1 MQDTGPPGPSLNVP
15 VLDNRRKKLNK
26 MLKGA
31 NDIDLLIVFKN
42 SKTTLILA
50 KINKNF
56 LKRKKYY
63 RKYCKKF
70 LALVV
75 SFYLLHCKLWHR
87 LAFYYKEAVF
97 ARK

>member
-42 SKTTLILA
+42 
-50 KINKNF
+50 
-56 LKRKKYY
+56 
-63 RKYCKKF
+63 
-70 LALVV
+70 
-75 SFYLLHCKLWHR
+75 
-87 LAFYYKEAVF
+87 
-97 ARK
+97 